1 MVIEVRVVGESV
13 FPGKGVQRK
22 PSAKYLDYLAQD
34 CSYICKT
41 FLSCIFKISALPV
54 LSISEGRGEDTLS

>member
-1 MVIEVRVVGESV
+1 MVIQVRIVGESV

-22 PSAKYLDYLAQD
+22 PSAKYLDHLAQD

-41 FLSCIFKISALPV
+41 FLSCVFKISILPV
-54 LSISEGRGEDTLS
+54 LSISEGSGEDALS